1 MMRYTNWRP
10 LPFFTIKRSGFGLRS
25 GCCQVVTSWMGDC
38 LLAGKPSSYITNTK
52 INSALHFSGVWGKLS
67 FELLNLS
74 AFTHFMW
81 QKTL

>member
-1 MMRYTNWRP
+1 
-10 LPFFTIKRSGFGLRS
+10 
-25 GCCQVVTSWMGDC
+25 MGDC
-38 LLAGKPSSYITNTK
+38 LLADKPSSYITNTK